1 MKKKGAG
8 IYFEQY
14 IPAELSG
21 GRSRSSSAELPLKPD
36 WNWIERARKPSLPMA
51 PTVASGSVGT
61 LARSNSELVASR
73 GVDETPAASIGDV
86 VGKIVQR
93 LESLFAFDA
102 VRH

>member
-21 GRSRSSSAELPLKPD
+21 GRPRSSSLKPLEPD
-36 WNWIERARKPSLPMA
+36 
-51 PTVASGSVGT
+51 
-61 LARSNSELVASR
+61 SELVASR
-73 GVDETPAASIGDV
+73 GVDGTPAASIGNL
-86 VGKIVQR
+86 VGKIVQQ
-93 LESLFAFDA
+93 LEILFAFDA